1 VVKMARAS
9 MLARDLRIPRDVEV
23 GRSEQGE
30 QSPLRRT
37 YETTQAP
44 WSSESRHPSRGGG
57 GTKVL
62 VSSGKIEERLQPLL
76 GLGADDI
83 GCSES
88 REEGNTRYTAS
99 SEHR

>member
-23 GRSEQGE
+23 GRSKQGE

-62 VSSGKIEERLQPLL
+62 ADSGKLEERLQPLL
-76 GLGADDI
+76 GSGAGDI

-88 REEGNTRYTAS
+88 REEGNTRYSAS